1 MTTIPMTRFRQDAR
15 ELFVGSMRAADVIR
29 LGRVA
34 EWKNDGGDGYQR
46 APERA
51 RITKIAKFLVTEPV
65 PLLPTSVLLSH
76 RGAPLPK
83 TELAPDVVAIDL
95 EDHDVLWI
103 VDGQHRVAGLKKAI
117 EEDGVARL
125 ADFRLPVVLMEFE
138 DVEEEAHQ
146 FQLINENM
154 KKVNTDLARRLLAM
168 RLAKGGAEARKQ
180 IKQSRRLWE
189 AESIEVLEALQGSP
203 GSVWYGKI
211 QPPNTK
217 KTSAHVVRSL
227 SFSTSLR
234 PILTDDLTN
243 HLGLE
248 RITAL
253 LANYWE
259 AWRVVAPEA
268 FADPEDYVIQ
278 KTPGVFSLHL
288 VAKYLMRIFFS
299 RNVTAPSVDEIRI
312 ILEDAGEAA
321 ASEFWRSG
329 NSEGAALAGGM
340 AGFKMLADSIIETLQ
355 DNGQNIT

>member
-1 MTTIPMTRFRQDAR
+1 MARIPMTRFRQDAR
-15 ELFVGSMRAADVIR
+15 ELYVGSMRAADVIR

-51 RITKIAKFLVTEPV
+51 RINKIAKFLVNEPV

-76 RGAPLPK
+76 RGPPLPK
-83 TELAPDVVAIDL
+83 TEVAPDVVAIEL
-95 EDHDVLWI
+95 QDHDVLWI
-103 VDGQHRVAGLKKAI
+103 VDGQHRIAGLKKAI
-117 EEDGVARL
+117 EEDGVERF
-125 ADFRLPVVLMEFE
+125 ADFRLPVVLMEFD

-168 RLAKGGAEARKQ
+168 RLAKGGAEARRQ

-189 AESIEVLEALQGSP
+189 AESIEMLEALQRRP
-203 GSVWYGKI
+203 GSVWEGKI

-217 KTSAHVVRSL
+217 KSSAHVVRSL

-234 PILTDDLTN
+234 PILTDDLST
-243 HLGLE
+243 HMGLD
-248 RITAL
+248 RITSF

-259 AWRVVAPEA
+259 AWSTVAGEA
-268 FADPEDYVIQ
+268 FEDPGEYVIQ
-278 KTPGVFSLHL
+278 KTPGVFTLHL
-288 VAKYLMRIFFS
+288 VAKYLMRVFFS
-299 RNVTAPSVDEIRI
+299 RNVTEPSVDEIRI
-312 ILEDAGEAA
+312 VLEDAGEAA
-321 ASEFWRSG
+321 TSEFWRSG
-329 NSEGAALAGGM
+329 NVEGAAIAGGM

-355 DNGQNIT
+355 DNGQTIS